1 MSRWL
6 PSWEFYQVIVPHLM
20 LQIQMVAKQ
29 SLHIF
34 LHVVKQIGKKFLIV
48 RDFCFSHY
56 FQGDFSYFS
65 YRAPKAILAQWYV
78 YCIFPCLYHLEN
90 TSFLE
95 LRRASGG
102 MLAFWVVCHW
112 AWRQPAC
119 SSPQK
124 ASVLMSLPLTFP
136 HQSICRNR
144 PGLERDMCTAPEKQG
159 TFFQ

>member
-1 MSRWL
+1 MGVLSSYSSSSYASN
-6 PSWEFYQVIVPHLM
+6 PNGSK
-20 LQIQMVAKQ
+20 AK
-29 SLHIF
+29 LAHIF
-34 LHVVKQIGKKFLIV
+34 TSSKTNWKKIPHSLW
-48 RDFCFSHY
+48 FCFSHY

-78 YCIFPCLYHLEN
+78 YCIFPCLCHLEN
-90 TSFLE
+90 TSLLE

-102 MLAFWVVCHW
+102 MLSFWVVCQW

-136 HQSICRNR
+136 HQSICRNH
-144 PGLERDMCTAPEKQG
+144 PGLERDTYTAPEKQG